1 MNDYLLKKKPF
12 YALLIFAMP
21 MIIGNLFQQGYTM
34 VDSAIV
40 GRYVSEEALAA
51 VGASNALTH
60 IFICVAMGGGIGAS
74 VNVSRYFGAGD
85 FSKMKTAVNTALISF
100 LALSLTLASVG
111 LLMGKQFMI
120 WLNTPAE
127 AMDLAVLYL
136 NIYFLGLPLMFMYNV
151 LSAMFNALGKSR
163 IPLIFLIVSSL
174 LNVVLDYHMVCNM
187 NLGVAGAAWATLI
200 AQGISALLSF
210 VVFLKELKYYEG
222 KAERF
227 FDLPEMLSMGRIALP
242 SILQQSTITI
252 GMLLVQSV
260 VNGFGTQALAGFSA
274 AGRIEAICAV
284 PMTAIGNALSS
295 YTAQN
300 LGAKQKDRVVE
311 GYRAAN
317 WMVAGFALLICVVS
331 QLYYEPI
338 IAFFLGEN
346 GTAVSLRTG
355 QDAMRFLSCF
365 YLILGSKMAVDGVLR
380 GSGDVRM
387 FTVANLVNMTIR
399 VIFSMTMAPRFGIAM
414 VWLADPIGWF
424 ANWII
429 SFGQY
434 RTGKWKTIKESSV

>member
-1 MNDYLLKKKPF
+1 MNDYLLRKKPF
-12 YALLIFAMP
+12 YALLIFATP
-21 MIIGNLFQQGYTM
+21 MIVGNLFQQGYIM

-40 GRYVSEEALAA
+40 GRYVSEQALAA
-51 VGASNALTH
+51 VGACNALTQ
-60 IFICVAMGGGIGAS
+60 IFICIAMGGGVGAS
-74 VNVSRYFGAGD
+74 VNVSRYFGERS
-85 FSKMKTAVNTALISF
+85 FSRMKTAIFTAFVSF
-100 LALSLTLASVG
+100 LLIGVG
-111 LLMGKQFMI
+111 LSVLGLLLGRQFLL
-120 WLNTPAE
+120 WLNTPAD
-127 AMDLAVLYL
+127 AMESAVVYL

-163 IPLIFLIVSSL
+163 IPLIFLIMSSL
-174 LNVVLDYHMVCNM
+174 INVVLDYHMVCNLH
-187 NLGVAGAAWATLI
+187 LGVAGAAWATLI
-200 AQGISALLSF
+200 AQGVSALLSF
-210 VVFLKELKYYEG
+210 VVFLWELTCYEG
-222 KAERF
+222 RGERV

-274 AGRIEAICAV
+274 AGRIEGICAV

-300 LGAKQKDRVVE
+300 LGAKQKERVVE
-311 GYRAAN
+311 GYWAAN
-317 WMVAGFALLICVVS
+317 WMVAAFALLICVAS
-331 QLYYEPI
+331 QLFYEPI

-346 GTAVSLRTG
+346 GTEVSLSTG
-355 QDAMRFLSCF
+355 QNAMRFLSCF

-414 VWLADPIGWF
+414 VWLADPIGWT
-424 ANWII
+424 ANWLI
-429 SFGQY
+429 SFSRY
-434 RTGKWKTIKESSV
+434 RTGKWKCIR

>member
-21 MIIGNLFQQGYTM
+21 MIVGNLFQQGYIM

-40 GRYVSEEALAA
+40 GRYVSEQALAA
-51 VGASNALTH
+51 VGACNALTQ
-60 IFICVAMGGGIGAS
+60 IFICIAMGGGVGAS
-74 VNVSRYFGAGD
+74 VNVSRYFGERS
-85 FSKMKTAVNTALISF
+85 FSRMKTAIFTAFVSF
-100 LALSLTLASVG
+100 LLIGVG
-111 LLMGKQFMI
+111 LSVMGLLLGRQFLL

-127 AMDLAVLYL
+127 AMESAVVYL

-163 IPLIFLIVSSL
+163 IPLLFLIMSSL
-174 LNVVLDYHMVCNM
+174 MNVVLDYHMVCNLH
-187 NLGVAGAAWATLI
+187 LGVAGAAWATLI
-200 AQGISALLSF
+200 AQGVSALLSF
-210 VVFLKELKYYEG
+210 VVFLWELNRYEG
-222 KAERF
+222 RAERV

-274 AGRIEAICAV
+274 AGRIEGICAV

-300 LGAKQKDRVVE
+300 LGAKQKERVVE
-311 GYRAAN
+311 GYKAAN
-317 WMVAGFALLICVVS
+317 WMVAAFALLICVVS

-338 IAFFLGEN
+338 IAVFLGEN
-346 GTAVSLRTG
+346 GTEVSLSTG
-355 QDAMRFLSCF
+355 QNAMRFLSCF

-414 VWLADPIGWF
+414 VWLADPIGWT
-424 ANWII
+424 ANWLI
-429 SFGQY
+429 SFSRY
-434 RTGKWKTIKESSV
+434 RTGKWKHIR

>member
-12 YALLIFAMP
+12 YALFVFALP

-187 NLGVAGAAWATLI
+187 NLGVAGAVWATLI

-210 VVFLKELKYYEG
+210 AVFLKELKYYEG

-346 GTAVSLRTG
+346 GTEVSLRTG

>member
-12 YALLIFAMP
+12 YALFVFALP

-127 AMDLAVLYL
+127 ALDLAVLYL

-174 LNVVLDYHMVCNM
+174 LNVVLDYHLVCNM
-187 NLGVAGAAWATLI
+187 NLGVTGAAWATLI

-210 VVFLKELKYYEG
+210 AVFLKELKYYEG

-414 VWLADPIGWF
+414 VWLADPIGWS